1 MTPLILLPGMLCN
14 EQQWAHQTAH
24 LADTADVT
32 VADLSHYDSMR
43 GMAEAVLGLAPPQ
56 FALAGLS
63 MGGIVAMEI
72 MRLAPERVLKLALM
86 DTNPYPSPPQQQD
99 QFAHF
104 RALIADG
111 RFLDITKVTLKPN
124 LLYDD
129 NPALKQAVY
138 HMAAQVGAAAYGRQM
153 TAVATRADSRASLKH
168 IHCPTLVLCGR
179 YDIPCPV
186 ALHEEMA
193 QSIPQATLVVIEQ
206 CGHLSSMEQPQAV
219 TAVMR
224 YWLAP

>member
-1 MTPLILLPGMLCN
+1 MIPLILLPGMLCH
-14 EQQWAHQTAH
+14 EWQWAHQVMH
-24 LADTADVT
+24 LADVADIT
-32 VADLSHYDSMR
+32 VADLSRWDSIR
-43 GMAEAVLGLAPPQ
+43 GMAEAVLAQVPPQ

-72 MRLAPERVLKLALM
+72 MRLAPARVVKLALM

-99 QFAHF
+99 QFVYF
-104 RALIADG
+104 RRLIANG
-111 RFLDITKVTLKPN
+111 RFLDITKVSLKPN

-138 HMAAQVGAAAYGRQM
+138 QMAEQVGAAAYERQM
-153 TAVATRADSRASLKH
+153 TAVANRADSRQSLKQ
-168 IHCPTLVLCGR
+168 IPCPTLVLCGR

-193 QSIPQATLVVIEQ
+193 ATIPQAALVVIEQ

-219 TAVMR
+219 TAVLR
-224 YWLAP
+224 YWLAQ